1 MFVAKTKRIEELA
14 KLFPEVI
21 KKLDTGIFESPTGV
35 YIDWANVLYWQDRL
49 GWHFCT
55 KRQKQFFDSFDTV
68 QFVKIYTGTLEGN
81 EKSAESIKELEAFG
95 YEVITKPVKLMK
107 ISIDVSSISEDSP
120 VLLQQFIATPLP
132 NLSLIHI

>member
-14 KLFPEVI
+14 KLFPGVI
-21 KKLDTGIFESPTGV
+21 EKLDTRILENPSGI

-55 KRQKQFFDSFDTV
+55 KRQKQLFDSFDTV

-95 YEVITKPVKLMK
+95 YEVITKPVKLMR
-107 ISIDVSSISEDSP
+107 
-120 VLLQQFIATPLP
+120 TPP
-132 NLSLIHI
+132 NLSLIHISEPTRPY